1 VVVSGFKQK
10 IGLGSLHANDGC
22 NSELV
27 SATTAFT
34 TSENLHLEIAKGD

>member
-1 VVVSGFKQK
+1 MVIRLIKA
-10 IGLGSLHANDGC
+10 ANDGC

-27 SATTAFT
+27 SATTTLT